1 MNSSVD
7 GSMDARVKQSGA
19 LPYREAAG
27 LRRRNDRRARAH
39 PGFILAMAHRLS
51 GLALAAFLPLHFL
64 TLGTALQGA
73 AALDDTLRL
82 LDLPAFKIG
91 EWILVILLAIHA
103 ACGLRVLVIEFRP
116 WSGPRKNWWTGI
128 AAVGIAAGLAF
139 ALALI
144 G

>member
-1 MNSSVD
+1 MSASD
-7 GSMDARVKQSGA
+7 MK
-19 LPYREAAG
+19 AATSPAPM
-27 LRRRNDRRARAH
+27 RRNDGRARAH

-51 GLALAAFLPLHFL
+51 GLALAAFLPIHFL

-73 AALDDTLRL
+73 AALDNSLRL
-82 LDLPAFKIG
+82 IDMPVFKVG
-91 EWILVILLAIHA
+91 EWTLVILLAVHA
-103 ACGLRVLVIEFRP
+103 ACGLRLLVIEFRP

-139 ALALI
+139 GLALL

>member
-1 MNSSVD
+1 MNDIERRIQQPGQRS
-7 GSMDARVKQSGA
+7 A
-19 LPYREAAG
+19 LAAAG
-27 LRRRNDRRARAH
+27 PRRRNDRRARAH
-39 PGFILAMAHRLS
+39 PGFALAMAHRLS

-73 AALDDTLRL
+73 AGLDSTLRL

-91 EWILVILLAIHA
+91 EWILVILLAVHA

-128 AAVGIAAGLAF
+128 AAVGMAAGLAF

>member
-1 MNSSVD
+1 MSATD
-7 GSMDARVKQSGA
+7 MK
-19 LPYREAAG
+19 AAPSQAM
-27 LRRRNDRRARAH
+27 RRNDRRARAH

-51 GLALAAFLPLHFL
+51 GLALAAFLPIHFL

-73 AALDDTLRL
+73 AALDESLRL
-82 LDLPAFKIG
+82 IDMPVFKVG
-91 EWILVILLAIHA
+91 EWTLVILLAVHA
-103 ACGLRVLVIEFRP
+103 ACGLRLLVIEFRP

-128 AAVGIAAGLAF
+128 SAIGIAAGLAF

>member
-1 MNSSVD
+1 MNGSIDSSLRQGTD
-7 GSMDARVKQSGA
+7 GRPTPAGD
-19 LPYREAAG
+19 G

-73 AALDDTLRL
+73 AALDETLRL

-91 EWILVILLAIHA
+91 EWVLVILLAVHA

-128 AAVGIAAGLAF
+128 AAVAIAAGLAF

>member
-1 MNSSVD
+1 MSSNLD
-7 GSMDARVKQSGA
+7 GRIDDRPAGRA
-19 LPYREAAG
+19 APTAAG
-27 LRRRNDRRARAH
+27 PRRRNDRRARAH

-64 TLGTALQGA
+64 TLGSALRGA
-73 AALDDTLRL
+73 ATLDDTLRL
-82 LDLPAFKIG
+82 LDLPAFKFG
-91 EWILVILLAIHA
+91 EWILVVLLAVHL

-128 AAVGIAAGLAF
+128 SAIGIAAGLAF